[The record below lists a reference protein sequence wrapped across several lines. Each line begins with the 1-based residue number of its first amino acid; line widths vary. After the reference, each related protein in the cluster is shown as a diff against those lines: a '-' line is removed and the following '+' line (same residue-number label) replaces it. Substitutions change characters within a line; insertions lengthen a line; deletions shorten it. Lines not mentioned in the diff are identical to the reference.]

1 MTQLQAVQTVSQLHS
16 FNSEQVGLIKSTIAV
31 GATDDE
37 LKLFLHHA
45 SRAGLDP
52 LAKQIYF
59 QKRQGKMVIITGI
72 DGLRLIAERTGKY
85 AGNEDPIFD
94 NEDNPKK
101 ASVTIWKIMG
111 GQRCPF
117 TASAR
122 WDQYYPGDAQG
133 FMWKKMPHLMLGKC
147 AEALA
152 LRKAFPAELSGIYAE
167 DEMEQAGKEQTQ
179 ESKSHAQSANERL
192 SAPVA
197 AKAPIVDVE
206 AESDGD
212 GDEHGPP
219 NADYVMNFGKTPEN
233 GGDKGKRICD
243 VELDK
248 HLKKI
253 KWFADNERQTN
264 KTTTGPAKEYLEK
277 VCPYIRF
284 FRPDADLPF

>member
-1 MTQLQAVQTVSQLHS
+1 MTHLQTVSQSVSQLHS
-16 FNSEQVGLIKSTIAV
+16 FNNEQVNLIKSTIAV

-85 AGNEDPIFD
+85 AGNDDPSFD
-94 NEDNPKK
+94 DEQKPTK

-111 GQRCPF
+111 GVRCPF

-122 WDQYYPGDAQG
+122 WEQYYPGEAQG

-152 LRKAFPAELSGIYAE
+152 LRKAFPAELSGIYGE
-167 DEMEQAGKEQTQ
+167 EEMYQADKDPSDNKQHA
-179 ESKSHAQSANERL
+179 KSAQERL
-192 SAPVA
+192 SAVSQPNPDV
-197 AKAPIVDVE
+197 VD
-206 AESDGD
+206 AESVEPEPTG
-212 GDEHGPP
+212 EAP
-219 NADYVMNFGKTPEN
+219 NASYVIKFGKM
-233 GGDKGKRICD
+233 KGKTLVD
-243 VELDK
+243 VELDR
-248 HLKKI
+248 HI
-253 KWFADNERQTN
+253 SMVKWFTEQEAMTN
-264 KTTTGPAKEYLEK
+264 KPTSGVGKEYMDM
-277 VCPYIRF
+277 VVPYIRF